1 MARSFRRWIVAA
13 LAIAV
18 GLPVLLVLAYRV
30 VPPPV
35 TPLMLLR
42 DAPID
47 RRWVA
52 LEDIAPAL
60 PRAVIAAEDNLF
72 CRHGVFDWKSLS
84 QAFDAYVGCERA
96 GGGSTVS
103 MQTAKNLFLWPG
115 RHAARKVLE
124 FPLTLLL
131 EVLWPK
137 RRILEVYLNVAE
149 GGDGIYAAE
158 AAAQHHRSEGRR
170 VGEE

>member
-72 CRHGVFDWKSLS
+72 CRHGGVDWKSLS
-84 QAFDAYVGCERA
+84 PAVDACVGCERA
-96 GGGSTVS
+96 GGGERDR
-103 MQTAKNLFLWPG
+103 MQTAKTQLLWAG
-115 RHAARKVLE
+115 RQDGGQVGG
-124 FPLTLLL
+124 FTLA
-131 EVLWPK
+131 P
-137 RRILEVYLNVAE
+137 
-149 GGDGIYAAE
+149 
-158 AAAQHHRSEGRR
+158 
-170 VGEE
+170 

>member
-35 TPLMLLR
+35 TPLMLLC

-72 CRHGVFDWKSLS
+72 CRHGGFDWKSLS
-84 QAFDAYVGCERA
+84 QAVDAYVGGARA
-96 GGGSTVS
+96 GGGSTGR
-103 MQTAKNLFLWPG
+103 MQTAQNLEAGKGAG
-115 RHAARKVLE
+115 RE
-124 FPLTLLL
+124 
-131 EVLWPK
+131 
-137 RRILEVYLNVAE
+137 
-149 GGDGIYAAE
+149 
-158 AAAQHHRSEGRR
+158 RSGRA
-170 VGEE
+170 G